1 MVRKFRGNQST
12 ASVCVMKYMCVFC
25 FSLILYSRYIKTL
38 AAAGMMIK
46 AKEEDGGSYFCG
58 AAMSTYW
65 VGRRGQDHQN
75 IRFRCCSFTHFQTT
89 STLWLMH
96 HDWWSWPNCKGVI
109 LTYTMMFPWTPGV
122 YVSKPHQ
129 ALTIV
134 ILVSDLEQIFEK
146 NRQMISF
153 LQETKGK
160 LWQRP
165 TFDYRK
171 WNKMQNTKMNNK
183 S

>member
-46 AKEEDGGSYFCG
+46 AKKEDGGSYFCG

-165 TFDYRK
+165 TFD
-171 WNKMQNTKMNNK
+171 
-183 S
+183 